1 MSGHYNRPDKPI
13 ESKYGLFKVSPAY
26 LNSEVRNTD
35 YQQRENVMKLLKLA
49 FIGGVMTLTALSASA
64 ETFRWASNTDPQTMD
79 PHAVNS
85 APVLSFLNNIYEGL
99 VRRNQDMSIEGSLA
113 QSWQPLTGEN
123 GWRFNLRQG
132 VTFQDGSPFNSEDV
146 MFSYERASSEAAD
159 VRSWFAPV
167 KEVRV
172 VDDYTIDF
180 VTNAPNPL
188 FPDSIANF
196 MILDKGWAE
205 ANGAELPARD
215 AENFATMNV
224 NGTGPFTVVS
234 RDPGIKTVLEPN
246 AGWWGAAEH
255 NITEAIFTP
264 IGNATTGLAALLSG
278 EIDFIQPIPL
288 QDVAQVEGRNGFKV
302 LEGEETRVIMFGFG
316 HEHEELLYSS
326 DVTGSNPFQDARV
339 RQAAAHAIDIASI
352 DRVLFRGK
360 IEGASQLVPAGISGY
375 SEANSARPAYD
386 PERAKALLA
395 EAGYPNGFSFGL
407 KCPNDRYI
415 NDEAL
420 CRAAASMFAAVG
432 LNAELSTGPVRDYWS
447 QLREDA
453 FDMYLLGWSPG
464 TFDMEHPIRFL
475 LSTPNSEKKLGSWNF
490 GGYSNQ
496 RVDTLLPSIQ
506 QEIDPEKRQAMVDEV
521 VAITQAEA
529 AYIPLYTQP
538 LIWAAKDNI
547 DLTQRA
553 DNFFMLRWVTVN

>member
-1 MSGHYNRPDKPI
+1 MKMRILSNSALVSGAI
-13 ESKYGLFKVSPAY
+13 
-26 LNSEVRNTD
+26 
-35 YQQRENVMKLLKLA
+35 LL
-49 FIGGVMTLTALSASA
+49 GVASASA
-64 ETFRWASNTDPQTMD
+64 ESFKWASNTDPQTMD

-99 VRRNQDMSIEGSLA
+99 VRRNQGMSIEGSLA
-113 QSWQPLTGEN
+113 ESWEPLTGED

-132 VTFQDGSPFNSEDV
+132 VTFQNGAAFTAEDV
-146 MFSYERASSEAAD
+146 MFSYERASNEAAD

-167 KEVRV
+167 SEVRV

-180 VTNAPNPL
+180 LTKAPNPL

-224 NGTGPFTVVS
+224 NGTGAFTLAS
-234 RDPGIKTVLEPN
+234 RDPGVKTVLIPN
-246 AGWWGAAEH
+246 AGWWGEVEH
-255 NITEAIFTP
+255 NITEATFTP
-264 IGNATTGLAALLSG
+264 IGNAATGLAALLSG

-288 QDVAQVEGRNGFKV
+288 QDVAQVESRDGFKV

-316 HEHEELLYSS
+316 HEHDELLYSS
-326 DVTGSNPFQDARV
+326 DVSGSNPFQDVRV

-375 SEANSARPAYD
+375 SEANSDRPAYN
-386 PERAKALLA
+386 PEKAKSLLA
-395 EAGYPNGFSFGL
+395 EAGYPDGFSFGL

-432 LNAELSTGPVRDYWS
+432 MNAELSTGPVRDYWP
-447 QLREDA
+447 QLREDS

-475 LSTPNSEKKLGSWNF
+475 MSTPNSEKKLGSWNF
-490 GGYSNQ
+490 GGYSNA
-496 RVDTLLPSIQ
+496 RVDELLPGIQ
-506 QEIDPEKRQAMVDEV
+506 REVDPAARQAMVDEV
-521 VAITQAEA
+521 VAITQAEV

-538 LIWAAKDNI
+538 LIWAAKDNVAM
-547 DLTQRA
+547 TQRA
-553 DNFFMLRWVTVN
+553 DNFFMLRWVTVK

>member
-1 MSGHYNRPDKPI
+1 MQQTKASLLAVGALLASTTLAAAEP
-13 ESKYGLFKVSPAY
+13 FK
-26 LNSEVRNTD
+26 
-35 YQQRENVMKLLKLA
+35 
-49 FIGGVMTLTALSASA
+49 
-64 ETFRWASNTDPQTMD
+64 WASTTDPQTMD

-99 VRRNQDMSIEGSLA
+99 VRRGQDMSIEPSLA
-113 QSWQPLTGEN
+113 TSWAPLEGEN
-123 GWRFNLRQG
+123 GWRFTLREG
-132 VTFQDGSPFNSEDV
+132 VTFADGSAFTAEDV
-146 MFSYERASSEAAD
+146 MFSYERASNEAAD

-167 KEVRV
+167 SEVRV
-172 VDDYTIDF
+172 VDDFTIDF
-180 VTNAPNPL
+180 VTTAPNPL

-205 ANGAELPARD
+205 GNDAALPARD

-224 NGTGPFTVVS
+224 NGTGPFTLAS
-234 RDPGIKTVLEPN
+234 RDPGVRTVLVPN
-246 AGWWGAAEH
+246 ASWWDEATH
-255 NITEAIFTP
+255 NVTEATFTP
-264 IGNATTGLAALLSG
+264 IGNAATGVAALLSG
-278 EIDFIQPIPL
+278 DIDFIQPIPL
-288 QDVAQVEGRNGFKV
+288 QDAAEVESREGFKV

-316 HEHEELLYSS
+316 HEHDTLLYSS
-326 DVTGSNPFQDARV
+326 DVTDANPFQDPRV
-339 RQAAAHAIDIASI
+339 RLAAAHAIDIDSI

-360 IEGASQLVPAGISGY
+360 IEPASQLVPAGISGY
-375 SEANSARPAYD
+375 SETNSSRPAYD
-386 PERAKALLA
+386 PDRARELLA

-407 KCPNDRYI
+407 KCTNDRYI

-432 LNAELSTGPVRDYWS
+432 LNAELSTGPVRDYWP
-447 QLREDA
+447 QLREDD

-475 LSTPNSEKKLGSWNF
+475 KHTQDDEKKLGSWNF
-490 GGYSNQ
+490 GNYSNA
-496 RVDTLLPSIQ
+496 RVDELLPLIQ
-506 QEIDPEKRQAMVDEV
+506 QEIDPAARQAMIDEV
-521 VAITQAEA
+521 VAITQDEV